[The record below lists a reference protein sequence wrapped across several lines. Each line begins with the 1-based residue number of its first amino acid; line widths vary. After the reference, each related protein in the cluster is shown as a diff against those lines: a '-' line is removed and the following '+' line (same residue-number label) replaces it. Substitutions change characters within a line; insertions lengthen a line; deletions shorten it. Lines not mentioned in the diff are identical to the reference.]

1 MGLGQTRQQLYSP
14 ALFCGH
20 SWSYDGPIEN
30 ILCQNDFT
38 CPIMHF
44 VRFLVLDQTGTVI
57 SSPGHRWAN
66 LGPMVG
72 RRVDRA
78 KIYLLKFS
86 TCPNIHYIRFD
97 QPLGHSWS
105 YDCSEG
111 GLIEIILC
119 QIDSTCP
126 IMHFVRFLALGQ
138 TGPEIS
144 SPAHRWATLGPMVC
158 GRVDRSK
165 IYLLK
170 SSTCPNIHYI
180 RFSWS

>member
-86 TCPNIHYIRFD
+86 TCPNIHYIRFNQPLSHSWSFD
-97 QPLGHSWS
+97 GWGWADRNYTLSNRFYMPYYAFCSLFGARSNRTRDILYGPPLGHSWS
-105 YDCSEG
+105 YG
-111 GLIEIILC
+111 WL
-119 QIDSTCP
+119 
-126 IMHFVRFLALGQ
+126 
-138 TGPEIS
+138 
-144 SPAHRWATLGPMVC
+144 
-158 GRVDRSK
+158 
-165 IYLLK
+165 
-170 SSTCPNIHYI
+170 
-180 RFSWS
+180 